1 MAPEFLSEMMELN
14 EEVESADADRLDQML
29 QEVREKE
36 SILLQQLSLSFGS
49 KDYDSC
55 KRLLMQLKF
64 YQSLITSIKDKKN

>member
-14 EEVESADADRLDQML
+14 EEVESADADRLDQIL
-29 QEVREKE
+29 QEVTEKE
-36 SILLQQLSLSFGS
+36 STLLQQLSLSFRS

-64 YQSLITSIKDKKN
+64 YQSLIASIKDKTN